1 MTAMDMEFGQSPA
14 ALEIPYPAWK
24 MHFVQIIEKALW
36 AGLTRL
42 DAKQGTLQLTT
53 AKEEQITNWLIAE
66 LNKLLTDKSVSG
78 FSADFYQDP
87 VRGSKLQNFDGK
99 KIEKAPDLVFRLQRN
114 SSGRVVM
121 DAEQDVWI
129 CECKLIE
136 QGHSSRNFESYQ
148 KQGIDRF
155 ICGDYAWAM
164 PHAQMLAYVRW
175 SSDVPSLGPELQKL
189 TELPAAKTDDIYTS
203 MHARSFVFPK
213 SKTAPGNI
221 ALRHMWFRFN
231 EATTMTAA

>member
-1 MTAMDMEFGQSPA
+1 MTVLEMEFGRSPVP
-14 ALEIPYPAWK
+14 LGIPYPPWK

-42 DAKQGTLQLTT
+42 EANQGTFQLTT

-66 LNKLLTDKSVSG
+66 LNKLLTDESVSG
-78 FSADFYQDP
+78 FSAEFYQDP

-114 SSGRVVM
+114 SSGRVTI

-136 QGHSSRNFESYQ
+136 QGHASLTAGQ
-148 KQGIDRF
+148 QQGLEVE
-155 ICGDYAWAM
+155 G
-164 PHAQMLAYVRW
+164 
-175 SSDVPSLGPELQKL
+175 
-189 TELPAAKTDDIYTS
+189 LP
-203 MHARSFVFPK
+203 
-213 SKTAPGNI
+213 
-221 ALRHMWFRFN
+221 L
-231 EATTMTAA
+231 